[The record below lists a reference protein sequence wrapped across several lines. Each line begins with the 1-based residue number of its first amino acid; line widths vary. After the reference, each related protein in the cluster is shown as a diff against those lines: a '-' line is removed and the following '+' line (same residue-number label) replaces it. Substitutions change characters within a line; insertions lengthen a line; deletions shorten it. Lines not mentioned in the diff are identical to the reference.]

1 MIIDT
6 ETFTQIALHV
16 RRASDGLLGTAK
28 RMAVMC
34 GDEQTGADR
43 GELFGAVEELLVMNR
58 EFVGLERLLRAVW
71 KANLCEEE
79 AFKV

>member
-1 MIIDT
+1 
-6 ETFTQIALHV
+6 
-16 RRASDGLLGTAK
+16 
-28 RMAVMC
+28 MC
-34 GDEQTGADR
+34 GDEQAGADR